1 MKPPSN
7 SQNHAKEAAARKAV
21 EFVENGMIVGL
32 GTGSTA
38 AFFISHLI
46 DRCRK
51 NLKIQVIGTST
62 HSLELARIGGLA
74 IADIDKITTIDLTI
88 DGADEIDPLKRMI
101 KGGGGALL
109 REKIIASISR
119 EMVVVV
125 DESKLVKQ
133 LGAHPLPVEVVP
145 FAHHAIQR
153 KLENLGY
160 KGVFRLQKEGQLFLT
175 DNNNFIIDLHLNKL
189 KDPEAVDKEIR
200 SIPGVV
206 ETGLFLNLAGR
217 VIVGYEDGST
227 KTLTTNL

>member
-1 MKPPSN
+1 MTLSN

-21 EFVENGMIVGL
+21 EFVENGMLVGL

-51 NLKIQVIGTST
+51 NLKIQVVGTSAR
-62 HSLELARIGGLA
+62 SLELARIGGLP
-74 IADIDKITTIDLTI
+74 IADIDKVTKIDLTV

-109 REKIIASISR
+109 REKIIASISN
-119 EMVVVV
+119 EMIVIV
-125 DESKLVKQ
+125 DESKLVKH
-133 LGAHPLPVEVVP
+133 LGAHPLPIEVVP
-145 FAHHAIQR
+145 FAHHAIQ
-153 KLENLGY
+153 KELETLGY
-160 KGVFRLQKEGQLFLT
+160 KGAFRLQKEGQLFLT
-175 DNNNFIIDLHLNKL
+175 DNNNYILDIHLKKL
-189 KDPEAVDKEIR
+189 KDPKKIDKEIR

-217 VIVGYEDGST
+217 VIIGYEDGST
-227 KTLTTNL
+227 VVRD